1 MAMIVRL
8 ESNGFAA
15 ASSTL
20 TFNGGKP
27 IDPDKV
33 LTIAAVGDVLLHA
46 PIQAWASANKGYAQL
61 FAATSDLISG
71 ANVAFA
77 NLEGPAAH
85 GVLPNGTSVS
95 DPPDIFDDKV
105 YAGYPRFN
113 YHPSITIE
121 LRKAGF
127 AVVNTGNNHALD
139 RQQLGV
145 DRTIEAIR
153 AARLSFT
160 GSRSSNAMGAPWYCI
175 TSATIGKKSFSIAWL
190 GGTFTTNVPDPDHQT
205 LLCYSDQNEIQSL
218 VKNLSNRPDVHA
230 VIVTP
235 HWGVEL
241 RDRPQHKQI
250 SWAEQMANAGAT
262 AIIGQHPHVI
272 QPVAKTNTT
281 DGREVPVAYSLGNF
295 VSGMPQLPCR
305 ASIILVLALEESRN
319 GKLITVA
326 LGWIPIWMVT
336 GDAYYAEPTRRSTS
350 AEAKK
355 YEAHVAAIL
364 PSGNM
369 LPPQLPYWG
378 GPAADA

>member
-1 MAMIVRL
+1 MASSEVKGL
-8 ESNGFAA
+8 VAA
-15 ASSTL
+15 PSTL
-20 TFNGGKP
+20 TFNGGRS
-27 IDPDKV
+27 IDPAKV
-33 LTIAAVGDVLLHA
+33 LTIAAVGDVLLHKS
-46 PIQAWASANKGYAQL
+46 IQTWVLANNKGYAPL
-61 FAATSDLISG
+61 FAATRDLIGG
-71 ANVAFA
+71 ADVAFA

-95 DPPDIFDDKV
+95 DPPVIFDDNV

-113 YHPSITIE
+113 YHPCITSE
-121 LRKAGF
+121 LRRAGF
-127 AVVNTGNNHALD
+127 AVVSTGNNHALD

-153 AARLSFT
+153 AAKLSFT
-160 GSRSSNAMGAPWYCI
+160 GSRHSNAMGAPWYCI
-175 TSATIGKKSFSIAWL
+175 TSAMIGKKSFSIAWL
-190 GGTFTTNVPDPDHQT
+190 GGTFTTNLPDPHHQT

-218 VKNLSNRPDVHA
+218 IKNLSNRPDVHA

-241 RDRPQHKQI
+241 SDHPQPKQI
-250 SWAEQMANAGAT
+250 SWAEQMASAGAT

-272 QPVAKTNTT
+272 QPVAKIDTN

-295 VSGMPQLPCR
+295 VSGMPQLACR

-326 LGWIPIWMVT
+326 LGWIPIWTVT
-336 GDAYYAEPTRRSTS
+336 KGAFYAEATRRSTS
-350 AEAKK
+350 PDEAKQ

-364 PSGNM
+364 PPGNM

-378 GPAADA
+378 ATIA